1 MTTLSEALEV
11 DAKVKGWVAIIS
23 MFKPTYGKIF
33 RAYAINTIV
42 PYVFSR
48 FRQV

>member
-1 MTTLSEALEV
+1 MTILSEALEV
-11 DAKVKGWVAIIS
+11 DAKVIDWVAIINI
-23 MFKPTYGKIF
+23 FKPTYGKIF

-42 PYVFSR
+42 PYIFSR